1 MKNNRKKTAVKPKK
15 EEIKIKGVPAS
26 PGIAIGTALVLGS
39 RLQQVEKRKIQPDE
53 VEQEISNLETAL
65 DKTKEQITAL
75 QEQIQNEHNDNE
87 ARIFDAHLLIIDD
100 HTLIT
105 SVKKTVKE
113 ELVNADYAFNK
124 KIQFYVDT
132 IKKISDPYIKER
144 AVDISDVATRV
155 LANIHGHEIESL
167 KSLPGQRIIISPDLT
182 PSDTVAIDRQNVQA
196 FATETGGR
204 TSHAAIM
211 ARSMKIPAV
220 LALKSI
226 NQIRNGDIIIVDGY
240 TGIVTVN
247 PSAKSLD
254 FYAQK
259 ETRGGKIRENL
270 ISESKL
276 RPETIDGFRI
286 QLAANIEFAED
297 VNDAKKYC
305 AAGIGLYR
313 TEYLY
318 INSKVLPDEE
328 TQFKDYHNIAKQMKD
343 SHVII
348 RTLDLGGDKLKDTI
362 TFYNEVNPFLG
373 YRAIRLCLGVPEL
386 FKTQLRAILRASIYG
401 NIKIMFPM
409 ICCMEEVDQALQ
421 IVEEAKSELNSKRQ
435 PFDKNIEIGIMIETP
450 SAALIADRL
459 AEKVDFFSIGTN
471 DLVQYTLAVD
481 RGSEKMAYLYQ
492 PAHPAI
498 LSLIN
503 HVSEVARTHGIW
515 VGVCGEM
522 AGDPLYTALLVGMG
536 IHELSMSPVSMGPIR
551 RIIRKIKM
559 HEAEEISEKAL
570 TCSTAEEALEH
581 SVNYLKKIDPD
592 IFSLIVKGA

>member
-1 MKNNRKKTAVKPKK
+1 MKSTKA
-15 EEIKIKGVPAS
+15 EIKIKGIPAS

-39 RLQQVEKRKIQPDE
+39 RLLQVEKRKIQPDE
-53 VEQEISNLETAL
+53 IEYEISTLEAAL
-65 DKTKEQITAL
+65 DKTKDQITAL
-75 QEQIQNEHNDNE
+75 QKKIQSELNDNE

-105 SVKKTVKE
+105 SVKKTVNE

-124 KIQFYVDT
+124 KIQFYIDT
-132 IKKISDPYIKER
+132 INKIPDSYIRER
-144 AVDISDVATRV
+144 AIDIRDVASRV

-167 KSLPGQRIIISPDLT
+167 KKLPGQRIIISPDLT
-182 PSDTVAIDRQNVQA
+182 PSDTVAIDRENVQA

-211 ARSMKIPAV
+211 ARSMKIPAI

-226 NQIRNGDIIIVDGY
+226 NRIRSGDIVIVDGY
-240 TGIVTVN
+240 TGIVTIN
-247 PSAKSLD
+247 PSPESLK

-270 ISESKL
+270 VNESKL

-286 QLAANIEFAED
+286 QLAANIEFEED
-297 VNDAKKYC
+297 VNDAKRYC

-318 INSKVLPDEE
+318 INSKTLPDEE
-328 TQFKDYHNIAKQMKD
+328 TQFKNYLKIAEQMKD
-343 SHVII
+343 YHVVI

-362 TFYNEVNPFLG
+362 NVNHELNPFLG
-373 YRAIRLCLGVPEL
+373 YRAIRLCLGIPEL
-386 FKTQLRAILRASIYG
+386 FKTQLRAILRASIYS

-409 ICCMEEVDQALQ
+409 VCCMEEVDQALQ
-421 IVEEAKSELNSKRQ
+421 IVEEVKAELKLKKQ

-450 SAALIADRL
+450 SAALIANRL

-481 RGSEKMAYLYQ
+481 RSSDIMAYLYQ

-498 LSLIN
+498 LSLIK

-515 VGVCGEM
+515 VSICGEM

-559 HEAEEISEKAL
+559 HEVEEIAEKAYY
-570 TCSTAEEALEH
+570 
-581 SVNYLKKIDPD
+581 VIQQKK
-592 IFSLIVKGA
+592 L

>member
-1 MKNNRKKTAVKPKK
+1 MRPK
-15 EEIKIKGVPAS
+15 EEIKIKGIAAS

-39 RLQQVEKRKIQPDE
+39 RLMQIEKKKIQPNE
-53 VEQEISNLETAL
+53 IEQEISSLETAL

-75 QEQIQNEHNDNE
+75 QEKIQNELNDNE

-100 HTLIT
+100 HTLIN

-113 ELVNADYAFNK
+113 ELINADYAFNK
-124 KIQFYVDT
+124 KIQFYIDT
-132 IKKISDPYIKER
+132 INKISDPYIKER
-144 AVDISDVATRV
+144 AIDIQDVAFRV

-167 KSLPGQRIIISPDLT
+167 KHLPGQRIIISPDLT
-182 PSDTVAIDRQNVQA
+182 PSDTVSIDRENVQA

-226 NQIRNGDIIIVDGY
+226 NQIRNGNIIIVDGY

-247 PSAKSLD
+247 PSAESLN
-254 FYAQK
+254 FYARK

-276 RPETIDGFRI
+276 RPETLDGFRI
-286 QLAANIEFAED
+286 QLAANIEFEED
-297 VNDAKKYC
+297 VIDAKKYR

-318 INSKVLPDEE
+318 INSKTLPDEE
-328 TQFKDYHNIAKQMKD
+328 TQFINYIKIAKQMKD
-343 SHVII
+343 YHVII

-362 TFYNEVNPFLG
+362 NVHHEVNPFLG
-373 YRAIRLCLGVPEL
+373 YRAIRLCLGIPEL
-386 FKTQLRAILRASIYG
+386 FKTQLRAILRASIYC

-409 ICCMEEVDQALQ
+409 ICCMEEVDQALE
-421 IVEEAKSELNSKRQ
+421 IVEEAKRELKSKKQ

-498 LSLIN
+498 LSLIK
-503 HVSEVARTHGIW
+503 HVSDVARTHGIW
-515 VGVCGEM
+515 VGICGEM

-559 HEAEEISEKAL
+559 HEAEEIAEKAL
-570 TCSTAEEALEH
+570 TCTTAEEALEH
-581 SVNYLKKIDPD
+581 SINYLKRIDPD

>member
-1 MKNNRKKTAVKPKK
+1 MKPTK
-15 EEIKIKGVPAS
+15 EEIKLKGVPAS

-39 RLQQVEKRKIQPDE
+39 KLLQIEKRSIHAED
-53 VEQEISNLETAL
+53 VEQEIFNFETAL
-65 DKTKEQITAL
+65 DKTKEQIVAL
-75 QEQIQNEHNDNE
+75 QKQIQDELQDNE

-105 SVKKTVKE
+105 AVKKTVKE

-124 KIQFYVDT
+124 KIQFYIDT
-132 IKKISDPYIKER
+132 ISRISDPYIKER
-144 AVDISDVATRV
+144 AIDIQDVASRV
-155 LANIHGHEIESL
+155 LANFHGHEVESL
-167 KSLPGQRIIISPDLT
+167 KNLPGQRIIFGPELT
-182 PSDTVAIDRQNVQA
+182 PSDTVAMDRENVQA

-220 LALKSI
+220 LALSSI
-226 NQIRNGDIIIVDGY
+226 NQIRNGDIVIVDGY
-240 TGIVTVN
+240 TGIVTIN
-247 PSAKSLD
+247 PSATSLS

-286 QLAANIEFAED
+286 QLAANIEFKED
-297 VNDAKKYC
+297 VDDAKKYC

-328 TQFKDYHNIAKQMKD
+328 KQYKNYRNIAEQMKHN
-343 SHVII
+343 HVII
-348 RTLDLGGDKLKDTI
+348 RTLDLGGDKLKDAI
-362 TFYNEVNPFLG
+362 NFHHEANPFLG
-373 YRAIRLCLGVPEL
+373 YRAIRVCLGNPNL
-386 FKTQLRAILRASIYG
+386 FRTQLRAILRASVYG

-409 ICCMEEVDQALQ
+409 INCAEEVDQALEH
-421 IVEEAKSELNSKRQ
+421 VEEAKKELIAKKQS
-435 PFDKNIEIGIMIETP
+435 FDKNIEMGIMIETP
-450 SAALIADRL
+450 SAALL
-459 AEKVDFFSIGTN
+459 ANKLVEKVDFFSIGTN

-481 RGSEKMAYLYQ
+481 RSSEKMAYLYK
-492 PAHPAI
+492 PANPAV
-498 LSLIN
+498 LTLIK
-503 HVSEVARTHGIW
+503 HVADIARAHGIW
-515 VGVCGEM
+515 IGVCGEM

-551 RIIRKIKM
+551 RIIRKMKM
-559 HEAEEISEKAL
+559 HEVETIAEQAL
-570 TCSTAEEALEH
+570 NCSRADEALEY

-592 IFSLIVKGA
+592 IFNLIVKGE

>member
-1 MKNNRKKTAVKPKK
+1 MKSTKA
-15 EEIKIKGVPAS
+15 EIKIKGIPAS

-39 RLQQVEKRKIQPDE
+39 RLLQVEKRKIQPDE
-53 VEQEISNLETAL
+53 IEYEISTLEAAL
-65 DKTKEQITAL
+65 DKTKDQITAL
-75 QEQIQNEHNDNE
+75 QKKIQSELNDNE

-105 SVKKTVKE
+105 SVKKTVNE

-124 KIQFYVDT
+124 KIQFYIDT
-132 IKKISDPYIKER
+132 INKIPDSYIRER
-144 AVDISDVATRV
+144 AIDIRDVASRV

-167 KSLPGQRIIISPDLT
+167 KKLPGQRIIISPDLT
-182 PSDTVAIDRQNVQA
+182 PSDTVAIDRENVQA

-211 ARSMKIPAV
+211 ARSMKIPAI

-226 NQIRNGDIIIVDGY
+226 NRIRSGDIVIVDGY
-240 TGIVTVN
+240 TGIVTIN
-247 PSAKSLD
+247 PSPESLK

-270 ISESKL
+270 VNESKL

-286 QLAANIEFAED
+286 QLAANIEFEED
-297 VNDAKKYC
+297 VNDAKRYC

-318 INSKVLPDEE
+318 INSKTLPDEE
-328 TQFKDYHNIAKQMKD
+328 TQFKNYLKIAEQMKD
-343 SHVII
+343 YHVVI

-362 TFYNEVNPFLG
+362 NVNHELNPFLG
-373 YRAIRLCLGVPEL
+373 YRAIRLCLGIPEL
-386 FKTQLRAILRASIYG
+386 FKTQLRAILRASIYS

-409 ICCMEEVDQALQ
+409 VCCMEEVDQALQ
-421 IVEEAKSELNSKRQ
+421 IVEEVKAELKLKKQ

-450 SAALIADRL
+450 SAALIANRL

-481 RGSEKMAYLYQ
+481 RSSDIMAYLYQ

-498 LSLIN
+498 LSLIK

-515 VGVCGEM
+515 VSICGEM

-559 HEAEEISEKAL
+559 HEVEEIAEKAL
-570 TCSTAEEALEH
+570 LCNTAEEALEH
-581 SVNYLKKIDPD
+581 SVNYLKRIDPD

>member
-1 MKNNRKKTAVKPKK
+1 VNHKK

-26 PGIAIGTALVLGS
+26 PGIAIGEALVLGS
-39 RLQQVEKRKIQPDE
+39 RLLQIEKRQIQPDE
-53 VEQEISNLETAL
+53 VEQELSTLEMAL
-65 DKTKEQITAL
+65 DKTREQITAL
-75 QEQIQNEHNDNE
+75 QRQIENELHDNE
-87 ARIFDAHLLIIDD
+87 AHIFDAHLLIIDD

-105 SVKKTVKE
+105 SVKKTIKE
-113 ELVNADYAFNK
+113 ELINADFAFNK
-124 KIQFYVDT
+124 KILFYIDT
-132 IKKISDPYIKER
+132 INKMSDPYIKER
-144 AVDISDVATRV
+144 AIDIHDVGSRV
-155 LANIHGHEIESL
+155 LANIHGHEVESL

-182 PSDTVAIDRQNVQA
+182 PSDTVAIDRENVQA

-226 NQIRNGDIIIVDGY
+226 NQIRNGDIVIVDGY
-240 TGIVTVN
+240 TGIVTIN
-247 PSAKSLD
+247 PSSESLN

-259 ETRGGKIRENL
+259 ETRGGKIREDL

-286 QLAANIEFAED
+286 QLAANIEFKED
-297 VNDAKKYC
+297 VDDAKKYC

-318 INSKVLPDEE
+318 INSKTLPNEE
-328 TQFKDYHNIAKQMKD
+328 TQLKNYYNIAKQMKD
-343 SHVII
+343 YYVII

-362 TFYNEVNPFLG
+362 NIYHEINPFLG
-373 YRAIRLCLGVPEL
+373 YRAIRLCLDIPEL
-386 FKTQLRAILRASIYG
+386 FKTQLRAILRASVYS

-409 ICCMEEVDQALQ
+409 ICCMEEVTQALN
-421 IVEEAKSELNSKRQ
+421 IVEEIKSELRSEKQ
-435 PFDKNIEIGIMIETP
+435 PFDENIEIGVMIETP

-459 AEKVDFFSIGTN
+459 AKKIDFFSIGTN

-481 RGSEKMAYLYQ
+481 RSSEKMAYLYQ
-492 PAHPAI
+492 PSHPAI
-498 LSLIN
+498 LTLIK
-503 HVSEVARTHGIW
+503 HVTDIAKTHGIW

-522 AGDPLYTALLVGMG
+522 ASDPLYTALLVGMG

-551 RIIRKIKM
+551 RIIRKMKM
-559 HEAEEISEKAL
+559 HEAEEIAKKAL
-570 TCSTAEEALEH
+570 TCSTAEEALEQ
-581 SVNYLKKIDPD
+581 SVNYLKRIDPD
-592 IFSLIVKGA
+592 IFSLIVKGV

>member
-1 MKNNRKKTAVKPKK
+1 MSRIALTQKKR
-15 EEIKIKGVPAS
+15 EIVIKGVPAS

-39 RLQQVEKRKIQPDE
+39 RLVQVEKRKLHPDE
-53 VEQEISNLETAL
+53 VENELSTLETAL

-75 QEQIQNEHNDNE
+75 QKQIQNELNDNE
-87 ARIFDAHLLIIDD
+87 AKIFDAHLLIIDD
-100 HTLIT
+100 HTLVT
-105 SVKKTVKE
+105 DVKKTIKE

-132 IKKISDPYIKER
+132 ISKISDPYIKER
-144 AVDISDVATRV
+144 AIDIRDVASRV
-155 LANIHGHEIESL
+155 LANIHGHEVESL
-167 KSLPGQRIIISPDLT
+167 KSLPGQRIVISPDLT
-182 PSDTVAIDRQNVQA
+182 PSDTVSIDRENVQA

-220 LALKSI
+220 LAIKSI
-226 NQIRNGDIIIVDGY
+226 NKIRNGDIVIVDGY
-240 TGIVTVN
+240 TGIVTIN
-247 PSAKSLD
+247 PSAESLN

-270 ISESKL
+270 LNESKL
-276 RPETIDGFRI
+276 RPETLDGFRI
-286 QLAANIEFAED
+286 QLAANIEFEED
-297 VNDAKKYC
+297 VNDAKKYR

-318 INSKVLPDEE
+318 INSKTLPNEE
-328 TQFKDYHNIAKQMKD
+328 TQYKNYLNIAHKMKD
-343 SHVII
+343 HHVII
-348 RTLDLGGDKLKDTI
+348 RTLDLGGDKLKDTVN
-362 TFYNEVNPFLG
+362 FHHELNPFLG
-373 YRAIRLCLGVPEL
+373 YRAIRLCLDHPKL
-386 FKTQLRAILRASIYG
+386 FKTQLRAILRASIYS

-409 ICCMEEVDQALQ
+409 VCCMEEVDQALQ
-421 IVEEAKSELNSKRQ
+421 FVEEAKKELRSKNK
-435 PFDKNIEIGIMIETP
+435 PYDKNIEIGIMIETP

-471 DLVQYTLAVD
+471 DLVQYTMAVD

-498 LSLIN
+498 LSLIK
-503 HVSEVARTHGIW
+503 HVADIAKTHGIW
-515 VGVCGEM
+515 VGICGEM

-559 HEAEEISEKAL
+559 HEAENIAEKAL

-581 SVNYLKKIDPD
+581 SINYLKKIDPD
-592 IFSLIVKGA
+592 IFSLIIKGV

>member
-1 MKNNRKKTAVKPKK
+1 VKSTKA
-15 EEIKIKGVPAS
+15 EIKIKGIPAS

-39 RLQQVEKRKIQPDE
+39 RLLQVEKRKIQPDE
-53 VEQEISNLETAL
+53 IEYEISTLEAAL
-65 DKTKEQITAL
+65 DKTKDQITAL
-75 QEQIQNEHNDNE
+75 QKKIQSELNDNE

-105 SVKKTVKE
+105 SVKKTVNE

-124 KIQFYVDT
+124 KIQFYIDT
-132 IKKISDPYIKER
+132 INKIPDSYIRER
-144 AVDISDVATRV
+144 AIDIRDVASRV

-167 KSLPGQRIIISPDLT
+167 KKLPGQRIIISPDLT
-182 PSDTVAIDRQNVQA
+182 PSDTVAIDRENVQA

-211 ARSMKIPAV
+211 ARSMKIPAI

-226 NQIRNGDIIIVDGY
+226 NRIRSGDIVIVDGY
-240 TGIVTVN
+240 TGIVTIN
-247 PSAKSLD
+247 PSPESLK

-270 ISESKL
+270 VNESKL

-286 QLAANIEFAED
+286 QLAANIEFEED
-297 VNDAKKYC
+297 VNDAKRYC

-318 INSKVLPDEE
+318 INSKTLPDEE
-328 TQFKDYHNIAKQMKD
+328 TQFKNYLKIAEQMKD
-343 SHVII
+343 YHVVI

-362 TFYNEVNPFLG
+362 NVNHELNPFLG
-373 YRAIRLCLGVPEL
+373 YRAIRLCLGIPEL
-386 FKTQLRAILRASIYG
+386 FKTQLRAILRASIYS

-409 ICCMEEVDQALQ
+409 VCCMEEVDQALQ
-421 IVEEAKSELNSKRQ
+421 IVEEVKAELKLKKQ

-450 SAALIADRL
+450 SAALIANRL

-481 RGSEKMAYLYQ
+481 RSSDIMAYLYQ

-498 LSLIN
+498 LSLIK

-515 VGVCGEM
+515 VSICGEM

-559 HEAEEISEKAL
+559 HEVEEIAEKAL
-570 TCSTAEEALEH
+570 LCNTAEEALEH
-581 SVNYLKKIDPD
+581 SVNYLKRIDPD

>member
-1 MKNNRKKTAVKPKK
+1 MNKTTTKHKK
-15 EEIKIKGVPAS
+15 EEIIIKGVPAS

-39 RLQQVEKRKIQPDE
+39 RLLQVEKRKIQPDE
-53 VEQEISNLETAL
+53 VERELSTLEAAL

-75 QEQIQNEHNDNE
+75 QKLIQNELNDDE
-87 ARIFDAHLLIIDD
+87 ARIFDAHLLIVDD

-105 SVKKTVKE
+105 SIKKTVKE
-113 ELVNADYAFNK
+113 ELVNADFAFNRR
-124 KIQFYVDT
+124 IQFYIDT
-132 IKKISDPYIKER
+132 INKMSDPYIKER
-144 AVDISDVATRV
+144 AIDIRDVGSRV

-167 KSLPGQRIIISPDLT
+167 KNLPGQRIIISPDLT
-182 PSDTVAIDRQNVQA
+182 PSDTVSIDRNNVQA

-226 NQIRNGDIIIVDGY
+226 NKIRNGDIVIVDGY
-240 TGIVTVN
+240 TGIVTIN
-247 PSAKSLD
+247 PSAQSLN
-254 FYAQK
+254 FYAKK

-270 ISESKL
+270 INESKL

-286 QLAANIEFAED
+286 QLAANIEFEED
-297 VNDAKKYC
+297 VEDAKKYC

-318 INSKVLPDEE
+318 INSNKLPDEE
-328 TQFKDYHNIAKQMKD
+328 TQFKNYLNIARQMKD
-343 SHVII
+343 YHVII
-348 RTLDLGGDKLKDTI
+348 RTLDLGGDKLEETI
-362 TFYNEVNPFLG
+362 NLHNEVNPFLG
-373 YRAIRLCLGVPEL
+373 YRAIRLCLGIPKL
-386 FKTQLRAILRASIYG
+386 FKTQLRAILRASVYS
-401 NIKIMFPM
+401 NIKIMIPM
-409 ICCMEEVDQALQ
+409 ISCMEEVDQTLK
-421 IVEEAKSELNSKRQ
+421 IIEETKSELRTKKQ
-435 PFDKNIEIGIMIETP
+435 PFDENIEVGIMIETP

-481 RGSEKMAYLYQ
+481 RSSEKMAYLYQ

-498 LSLIN
+498 LSLIK
-503 HVSEVARTHGIW
+503 HVSDVAGAHNIW

-551 RIIRKIKM
+551 RIIRRMKM
-559 HEAEEISEKAL
+559 HEVEEIAEKAL
-570 TCSTAEEALEH
+570 TCATAEEALEH
-581 SVNYLKKIDPD
+581 SINYLKRIAPD